1 MGLHQLKPEPLI
13 LSMSLLLLAGCGGS
27 KAEQARKLRQT
38 EQSWEATAR
47 LTTEL
52 RQRGAV
58 PAEYVRQTLE
68 AAEQELQKTR
78 QKAARLSE

>member
-1 MGLHQLKPEPLI
+1 VCLAISLALI
-13 LSMSLLLLAGCGGS
+13 AACGS
-27 KAEQARKLRQT
+27 KEDQARKLRQT

-58 PAEYVRQTLE
+58 PAEYARQTLA

-78 QKAARLSE
+78 QKAAHLSE